1 MTFRK
6 AFFTVG
12 GLTML
17 SRVTGFLRDVMA
29 ANILGAGAAA
39 DAFFVALRLPNLF
52 RRLFAEGAFSIS
64 FVPLFT
70 GALKEGKDDAR
81 AFAEQALAGLLLVLV
96 PFTLLMILIM
106 PWFMHVI
113 TPGYA
118 DEPEKFALAVRLSQI
133 TFPYLMLISL
143 AALLG
148 SMLNAVGKFAPY
160 AIAPVAFNLT
170 QLVALF
176 IWRENDLEAAVAQA
190 WAVTVSGGIQLIWL
204 IYAARRAGWRLRLIR
219 PRLTPKMRRLLQL
232 IGPGALGAG
241 VIQVNIFIDMVLASL
256 LPSGAVSYLSYA
268 ERLYQLPIGV
278 IGIAVGTALLPILSN
293 TLRTAPPEKAHDE
306 QNRALEFGLYL
317 ALPAAVALVVIPV
330 PILTVLFQRGAF
342 DATVTYYTAWAGAT
356 YALAIPAYTINKVLT
371 VAYYAREDTRSP
383 FLVSLQTV
391 GLNTGLSLLLVLSLR
406 HSAYA
411 DIAHAG
417 LALATTTTAWINAY
431 LLARGLRR
439 RGHFVP
445 DAAFRTR
452 ILGTALSGL
461 GMAVVL
467 WLGARW
473 LDPLFHTTLPIEI
486 MALAGLAGAGT
497 LTYFALAHITGA
509 QRLDEAKALLR
520 RRRPKGADTSLPSG
534 D

>member
-6 AFFTVG
+6 AFFTVS

-29 ANILGAGAAA
+29 ANILGAGMAA

-70 GALKEGKDDAR
+70 GELKEGRAEAR

-96 PFTLLMILIM
+96 PFTVVMIAVM

-118 DEPEKFALAVRLSQI
+118 DNAEKFALAVRLSEI

-148 SMLNAVGKFAPY
+148 SMLNAVGRFGPY
-160 AIAPVAFNLT
+160 AMAPIAFNLT

-176 IWRENDLEAAVAQA
+176 IWRSNELEAAVAQA
-190 WAVTVSGGIQLIWL
+190 WAVTVSGAIQLIWL
-204 IYAARRAGWRLRLIR
+204 VVSARRAGWNLRLIR
-219 PRLTPKMRRLLQL
+219 PQMTPKMRRLLQL

-256 LPSGAVSYLSYA
+256 LPAGAVSYLSYA

-306 QNRALEFGLYL
+306 QNRALEFALYL

-383 FLVSLQTV
+383 FLVSMQTV
-391 GLNTGLSLLLVLSLR
+391 GLNTGISLLLILSLR

-417 LALATTTTAWINAY
+417 LAFATSSTAWINSW

-445 DAAFRTR
+445 DADFRARLT
-452 ILGTALSGL
+452 GTALSGL

-467 WLGARW
+467 WLSARGLEPW
-473 LDPLFHTTLPIEI
+473 FHAALPLKIV
-486 MALAGLAGAGT
+486 ALALVASAGT
-497 LTYFALAHITGA
+497 VTYFALAHATGA
-509 QRLDEAKALLR
+509 QRLDEVKNLLR
-520 RRRPKGADTSLPSG
+520 RRAPKGTDAPSVPTE
-534 D
+534 